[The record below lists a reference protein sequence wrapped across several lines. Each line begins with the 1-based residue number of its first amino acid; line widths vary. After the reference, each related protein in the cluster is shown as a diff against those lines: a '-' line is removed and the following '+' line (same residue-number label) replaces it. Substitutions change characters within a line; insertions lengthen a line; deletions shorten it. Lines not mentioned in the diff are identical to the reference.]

1 MRYHHTTSNCLKPQ
15 SLFRSALSPSRA
27 SSPAARF
34 QWTDVDTPERY
45 PAIHF
50 KNGHVTCYVML
61 GHIRLYYNHE
71 AMSNAVKRCQMLQTQ
86 SSWRLE
92 KSFVFRCFQINWST
106 PLKTLTQSCVQGRPG
121 IARVT
126 LKKKTQIL
134 KWKLFP
140 VDQWIDWGGK
150 ILTGNNGLHMILPWN
165 IGVSCRFSHP
175 TEVNEPVDRKHL
187 GKWWGSLLDMQKQHG
202 FPKSFGP
209 GNATSRTI
217 NNHNHAEIM
226 PENAGTTSVWLKRL

>member
-1 MRYHHTTSNCLKPQ
+1 MFEMCFAIPCDTMRYHHTMSNCLKPQ

-50 KNGHVTCYVML
+50 KNGHVTCYLML

-86 SSWRLE
+86 NISKLLAPE
-92 KSFVFRCFQINWST
+92 KVFCFQMFSDKLINS
-106 PLKTLTQSCVQGRPG
+106 PKNIDPVLRPRE
-121 IARVT
+121 ARNRPSH
-126 LKKKTQIL
+126 LWKNKNKNRIL
-134 KWKLFP
+134 RWKPFP

-150 ILTGNNGLHMILPWN
+150 ILTGNNGLHIDMILPWN

-175 TEVNEPVDRKHL
+175 TEVDEPVDRKHL
-187 GKWWGSLLDMQKQHG
+187 GKW
-202 FPKSFGP
+202 
-209 GNATSRTI
+209 
-217 NNHNHAEIM
+217 
-226 PENAGTTSVWLKRL
+226 